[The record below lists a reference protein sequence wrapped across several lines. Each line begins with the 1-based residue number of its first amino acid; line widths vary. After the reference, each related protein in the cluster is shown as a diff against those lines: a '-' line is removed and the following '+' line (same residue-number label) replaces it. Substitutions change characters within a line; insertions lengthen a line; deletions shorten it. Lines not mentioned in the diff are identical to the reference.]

1 MGPATPQM
9 PVVALDLGGTWFR
22 SAVISPDDEVRD
34 IRTHRAVG
42 RSRFPHA
49 TAEALQQGMA
59 DYLLSEVRQRR
70 EELTGRDGALAVGVS
85 LGAAINARTE
95 MVIGSAPLW
104 GPDAP
109 IFDLGALLRYAE
121 PDVRWTIVNDV
132 SAAAL
137 AFAATVEE
145 LGVKRVAALAVGT
158 GIAMRTIDVASRH
171 IATDPLHGLQGEVGH
186 LPAGPLEVDGRSYD
200 LHCDCG
206 ALNHVSSFV
215 SGRGLERVLA
225 AHAGEMTVEE
235 FAARVR
241 AGDEGAIQ
249 LLDAATR
256 PLSRTLL
263 DQAVLD
269 PACELVALCGGVVDG
284 LGDAFLDS
292 LLRNLGEL
300 GMYGVSD
307 HDEGYFRRRLVLTPP
322 GSQLNLRGA
331 GQAAR
336 RERAPAAARPS
347 PGVDRDH
354 RGWTVRAQKPVA
366 YPVQVVPDLLDPAN
380 GALAQAARNGSAN
393 GNRRVVVIDAR
404 VDELWGA
411 RIRAYFAAHDLPI
424 EATPM
429 TCPEEAKTMER
440 VFELVQ
446 AMDRAAIARRSEP
459 LIVFGGGILMDVVG
473 LATSIYRRGVPYVR
487 VPTTLIGQID
497 AGVGVKTAV
506 NFAGAKSRL
515 GTYHAP
521 SVALLDPTFL
531 RTLERRE
538 ISNGLA
544 EIVKIALVK
553 DADLFAEVERNAEQL
568 LDTAFACAPGR
579 SVAAGAIEAM
589 LGELAPNLWEA
600 DLERLADFGHTFGPA
615 FEMSEQPPLLHGE
628 AVAIDMALSCM
639 LSVGRGWLA
648 DEELARIFG
657 LLRRCELPVHCE
669 TCRAE
674 VAWEALTETALH
686 RDGLQRLPLLTGIG
700 EAVFVNDVTAAELD
714 IAVQALERAAETTTS
729 PLARTP

>member
-9 PVVALDLGGTWFR
+9 PVVAFDLGGTWFR
-22 SAVISPDDEVRD
+22 SAVISPNGDAQDL
-34 IRTHRAVG
+34 RTHPAIG

-49 TAEALQQGMA
+49 PAAALQQGLA
-59 DYLLSEVRQRR
+59 DYVLSEVRQRR
-70 EELTGRDGALAVGVS
+70 AELVGEDGALAVGIS

-95 MVIGSAPLW
+95 IVIGSAPLW

-109 IFDLGALLRYAE
+109 VFDLGGLLRSAE
-121 PDVRWTIVNDV
+121 PGVHWTIVNDV
-132 SAAAL
+132 SAAAI

-145 LGVKRVAALAVGT
+145 LGVGRIAALAVGT

-186 LPAGPLEVDGRSYD
+186 LPAGPLEVDGRAFD

-225 AHAGEMTVEE
+225 AHAGGMTVEE
-235 FAARVR
+235 FAVRVR
-241 AGDEGAIQ
+241 AGDAGAVQ

-284 LGDAFLDS
+284 LGDAFLHS
-292 LLRNLGEL
+292 LLRNLNEL

-331 GQAAR
+331 GQAASQGR
-336 RERAPAAARPS
+336 QPAPRNPT
-347 PGVDRDH
+347 GVDRDH

-366 YPVQVVPDLLDPAN
+366 YPVQVVPDLLDPRN
-380 GALAQAARNGSAN
+380 GALAQAARNGSTN
-393 GNRRVVVIDAR
+393 GGRRVVVIDAR
-404 VDELWGA
+404 VDELWGE
-411 RIRAYFAAHDLPI
+411 RIRAYFAAHEVPI

-429 TCPEEAKTMER
+429 SCPEEAKTMER

-521 SVALLDPTFL
+521 SVALLDPAFL
-531 RTLERRE
+531 RTLDRRE

-553 DADLFAEVERNAEQL
+553 DARLFYEVERNAELL
-568 LDTAFACAPGR
+568 LDTAFACAPGH

-600 DLERLADFGHTFGPA
+600 ELERLADFGHTFSPA
-615 FEMSEQPPLLHGE
+615 FEMAEQPPLLHGE

-639 LSVGRGWLA
+639 LSVGRGWLS
-648 DEELARIFG
+648 DEELGRILN

-669 TCRAE
+669 TCRPE
-674 VAWEALTETALH
+674 VVWAALTETALH

-700 EAVFVNDVTAAELD
+700 EAVFVNDVSAAELD
-714 IAVQALERAAETTTS
+714 VAVQALERAVDPAT
-729 PLARTP
+729 PRLARTL

>member
-1 MGPATPQM
+1 MSPATPQT

-22 SAVISPDDEVRD
+22 SAVISQNDDVRD
-34 IRTHRAVG
+34 VRTHPAVG
-42 RSRFPHA
+42 RSNSPHA
-49 TAEALQQGMA
+49 PAEALQRGLT
-59 DYLLSEVRQRR
+59 DYVLNEVRQRR
-70 EELTGRDGALAVGVS
+70 AELVGGDGSLAVGIS
-85 LGAAINARTE
+85 LGAAINARTG

-109 IFDLGALLRYAE
+109 MFDLGGLLRSAE
-121 PDVRWTIVNDV
+121 PGVQWTIVNDV
-132 SAAAL
+132 SAAAI

-158 GIAMRTIDVASRH
+158 GIALRTIDVASRH

-186 LPAGPLEVDGRSYD
+186 LPAGPFEVDGKAHD
-200 LHCDCG
+200 IHCDCG

-225 AHAGEMTVEE
+225 AHAGGMTVEE

-241 AGDEGAIQ
+241 GGDGRAVQ
-249 LLDAATR
+249 LLDAATK

-284 LGDAFLDS
+284 LGEAFLHS

-322 GSQLNLRGA
+322 GSQLTLRGA

-336 RERAPAAARPS
+336 WEGESAAPPPS
-347 PGVDRDH
+347 TGVDRNH
-354 RGWTVRAQKPVA
+354 QGWTVRAQKPVA
-366 YPVQVVPDLLDPAN
+366 YPVQVVPDLLDPVN
-380 GALAQAARNGSAN
+380 GALAQAARNGSASRA
-393 GNRRVVVIDAR
+393 RRVVVIDAR
-404 VDELWGA
+404 VDELWGE
-411 RIRAYFAAHDLPI
+411 RIRAYFAVHDLPI
-424 EATPM
+424 QATPM
-429 TCPEEAKTMER
+429 RCPEEAKTMER

-521 SVALLDPTFL
+521 SVALLDPEFL

-553 DADLFAEVERNAEQL
+553 DAGLFDEVERNVEQL

-579 SVAAGAIEAM
+579 AVAAGAIEAM

-600 DLERLADFGHTFGPA
+600 DLERLADFGHTFSPA

-639 LSVGRGWLA
+639 LSVGRGWLT
-648 DEELARIFG
+648 DEELGRILN

-669 TCRAE
+669 TCRTE
-674 VAWEALTETALH
+674 VVWAALTETALH
-686 RDGLQRLPLLTGIG
+686 RDGLQRLPLLTSIG

-714 IAVQALERAAETTTS
+714 VAVQALARAADPAAS
-729 PLARTP
+729 PLARTL